1 MARDLV
7 QPHLRNDRRA
17 QGRPLAS
24 PRRLPAGAGQ
34 RADHLDGE
42 TRGLSVTLPMFHG
55 NGWCLPCIVDEQLW
69 DAVQARLAAV
79 AREICRQVH
88 TTTRPPLFRSAQMRF
103 LWWRNGDPRSQGL
116 RNPHMLF
123 DFPRKWLL
131 HSMRWWYSVEN
142 TSPSIA
148 SRRNL
153 LEFGPKLSRPPP
165 LRRTNESRRRPW
177 SRRAG
182 CSTRG

>member
-123 DFPRKWLL
+123 DFPESGSCTNSSKFRLDAIEGEVFSTL
-131 HSMRWWYSVEN
+131 YHHSCTQAISRHISKHSKRSSV
-142 TSPSIA
+142 
-148 SRRNL
+148 R
-153 LEFGPKLSRPPP
+153 
-165 LRRTNESRRRPW
+165 
-177 SRRAG
+177 
-182 CSTRG
+182 